1 MQVILLDKVENLGG
15 IGDLVRVKSGYARNY
30 LIPKGKA
37 APATDENIARME
49 AHRAELERKAAEES
63 TQAKDR
69 AALVSALE
77 TINITA
83 KAGVEGK
90 LFGSVGPV
98 DIALA
103 CEKAGVHVERSEV
116 RMSDGPIRVVGDHTV
131 DIHLHSDI
139 NVSLD
144 VIVAGEEMTD
154 AERAALEEPD
164 EVESNDEVKSEEE

>member
-116 RMSDGPIRVVGDHTV
+116 RMADGPIRVVGDHTV

-144 VIVAGEEMTD
+144 VIVAGEEMMD